1 MTTRSV
7 RRARPPLARSL
18 GAAAL
23 FAAAVLAT
31 ALVGGLTAV
40 DTATDYTRLELPAWA
55 PPSWLFSPVW
65 TVLYVLVAVA
75 GWLVWRA
82 SGWRGA
88 AAALT
93 VYAVQLVLNALWPP
107 LFFTA
112 ARYAL
117 AFGEI
122 VLLWAAVAATVVLF
136 RRHSTTAAALLLP
149 YLAWVT
155 YAGAL
160 NLAIWRLN

>member
-1 MTTRSV
+1 MSVTTRSTPY
-7 RRARPPLARSL
+7 RALAA
-18 GAAAL
+18 GAA

-31 ALVGGLTAV
+31 AVVGGLASAGSASV
-40 DTATDYTRLELPAWA
+40 YTELDLPVWA
-55 PPSWLFSPVW
+55 PPSWLFTPVW
-65 TVLYVLVAVA
+65 TVLYVLIAVS

-93 VYAVQLVLNALWPP
+93 VYAVQLVLNALWPV
-107 LFFTA
+107 LFFGA
-112 ARYAL
+112 GQYGP
-117 AFGEI
+117 AFAEI
-122 VLLWAAVAATVVLF
+122 VLLWVSIVAVVALF
-136 RRHSTTAAALLLP
+136 RRHSVTASLLLLP

-160 NLAIWRLN
+160 NLAIWTAN

>member
-1 MTTRSV
+1 MVSRSTSQP
-7 RRARPPLARSL
+7 ARYGGLAA
-18 GAAAL
+18 GAV

-31 ALVGGLTAV
+31 ALVGSLFSVNAGSVYTAL
-40 DTATDYTRLELPAWA
+40 ALPGWA
-55 PPSWLFSPVW
+55 PPQWLFGPAW
-65 TVLYVLVAVA
+65 TVLYVLIAVS

-88 AAALT
+88 ATALS

-107 LFFTA
+107 LFFDGG
-112 ARYAL
+112 RYGL
-117 AFGEI
+117 AFAE
-122 VLLWAAVAATVVLF
+122 VSLLWVAIVVVIALF
-136 RRHSTTAAALLLP
+136 RRHSTAAAVLLLP

-160 NLAIWRLN
+160 NLAIWLMN

>member
-1 MTTRSV
+1 MSTTTRSAPS
-7 RRARPPLARSL
+7 RALTA
-18 GAAAL
+18 GAV

-31 ALVGGLTAV
+31 AVVGGLASARSSSV
-40 DTATDYTRLELPAWA
+40 YTELDLPAWA

-65 TVLYVLVAVA
+65 TVLYILIAVS

-88 AAALT
+88 AAALA

-107 LFFTA
+107 LFFGA
-112 ARYAL
+112 GRYGL
-117 AFGEI
+117 AFAEL
-122 VLLWAAVAATVVLF
+122 VLLWGSIVAVIVLF
-136 RRHSTTAAALLLP
+136 RRHSVTAAALLLP

-160 NLAIWRLN
+160 NLAIWAAN